1 MCKKA
6 NIEEI
11 PNPEQNI
18 PNGNNDKSETKRPSK
33 KMCANHSNV
42 KLHVEPILEDSGA
55 NIEIIRASV
64 IQEKNYGVN
73 LAKNNGHLV

>member
-1 MCKKA
+1 MCKNA
-6 NIEEI
+6 TPEES
-11 PNPEQNI
+11 PNQENNI
-18 PNGNNDKSETKRPSK
+18 PNGNNDNKSETKRPSK

-64 IQEKNYGVN
+64 IQEKN
-73 LAKNNGHLV
+73 NGHFV

>member
-1 MCKKA
+1 MCKNA
-6 NIEEI
+6 
-11 PNPEQNI
+11 NPEESPNQDQEANI

-64 IQEKNYGVN
+64 IQEKN
-73 LAKNNGHLV
+73 NGHFV